1 MVIVSATTFII
12 KMPFSTTTVFV
23 SLDVRF
29 VDSKSLLK
37 ING

>member
-1 MVIVSATTFII
+1 MVIVRDATFII
-12 KMPFSTTTVFV
+12 KMPCSTKTVFV

-37 ING
+37 IKG